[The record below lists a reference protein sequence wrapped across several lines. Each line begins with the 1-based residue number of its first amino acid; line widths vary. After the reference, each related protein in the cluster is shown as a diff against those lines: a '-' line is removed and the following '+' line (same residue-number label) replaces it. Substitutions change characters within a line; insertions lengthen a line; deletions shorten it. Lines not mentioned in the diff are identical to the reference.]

1 MLEAAALTLDAK
13 AHFGGL
19 CLHAQLVQ
27 QSSEVRIV
35 FLVVHDEAGI
45 DCVAFTGLF
54 YVNGVRVATDIIARF
69 MHADV
74 EVPLAGD
81 RLQRVRKCRC
91 RLRLFVCVFG
101 HGYAGCSLARAYTR
115 SGTGWRSHMMPSQE
129 STLSPQYVGSI
140 SHQ

>member
-1 MLEAAALTLDAK
+1 MR
-13 AHFGGL
+13 
-19 CLHAQLVQ
+19 V
-27 QSSEVRIV
+27 V

-54 YVNGVRVATDIIARF
+54 YVDGVRVATDIIARF
-69 MHADV
+69 VHADV
-74 EVPLAGD
+74 AAFLQAIGCNEPGNAAADYGD
-81 RLQRVRKCRC
+81 S
-91 RLRLFVCVFG
+91 FAFFG

>member
-1 MLEAAALTLDAK
+1 M
-13 AHFGGL
+13 
-19 CLHAQLVQ
+19 
-27 QSSEVRIV
+27 
-35 FLVVHDEAGI
+35 HDEAGI

-74 EVPLAGD
+74 AASLAGD
-81 RLQRVRKCRC
+81 RLQRAGNAAADYGYS
-91 RLRLFVCVFG
+91 FAFFG